1 MPRNQPRASF
11 THTTS
16 SHQGIAAAPRTPAEE
31 LGRGSAP
38 GCSGAVSDQLSPTI
52 PLSHDQQTFITRLP
66 FGAFSHHSC
75 LDALFYPAFII
86 QLLGNFCRQ
95 GGAEQQR
102 SERPDQQTTG
112 GRSKLQP
119 PAALMRSVLCTGAP
133 LKRGTQPAGP
143 ALCSLPQQQEHQGEK
158 KTNQATPRAA
168 LPSLASLRKVYPG
181 AATEAKSREMQTRC
195 QRTRCYPGKRST
207 RTHHNHCLPRQADGS
222 ELRVELSYG

>member
-1 MPRNQPRASF
+1 MITKRPVH
-11 THTTS
+11 HTPP
-16 SHQGIAAAPRTPAEE
+16 IRCLLAP
-31 LGRGSAP
+31 
-38 GCSGAVSDQLSPTI
+38 
-52 PLSHDQQTFITRLP
+52 
-66 FGAFSHHSC
+66 
-75 LDALFYPAFII
+75 
-86 QLLGNFCRQ
+86 QLLGRTFLPCLHHPAPGKFLQAGR
-95 GGAEQQR
+95 AEQQR
-102 SERPDQQTTG
+102 SEHPDQQTTG
-112 GRSKLQP
+112 GQSKLQP

-133 LKRGTQPAGP
+133 QNCGTQPAGP

-158 KTNQATPRAA
+158 NTQAAPRAA